1 MAEVGERTL
10 NAVRR
15 QRFLEVLA
23 ATANVARAAR
33 ETGVEARACYRLRQ
47 RDAGFAAAW
56 EAALD
61 EGYARLEALLLAAA
75 MGSADDNAIDRKLA
89 LDVLAR
95 RAAQGRGAKAASTR
109 QVPIEEVE
117 ATLIRKLDALDRRA
131 KSA

>member
-10 NAVRR
+10 HAVRR

-23 ATANVARAAR
+23 ATANVTRSAVEA
-33 ETGVEARACYRLRQ
+33 GVEARACYRLRQ

-61 EGYARLEALLLAAA
+61 EGYVRLEASLLATA
-75 MGSADDNAIDRKLA
+75 MGTGEEEAIDRKLA
-89 LDVLAR
+89 LEVLAR
-95 RAAQGRGAKAASTR
+95 RAAGRGRASMTR

-117 ATLIRKLDALDRRA
+117 STLIRKLDALDRKAR
-131 KSA
+131 SA